1 MKTFKIKNANELHN
15 FLKVLAEESITQAR
29 TGLSS
34 EKDRQSQMMKQIR
47 QDKSRFMREEDPPD
61 AAGAE
66 PKADEEPPPEKPAE
80 KPAALSSPE
89 ISPKYESLV
98 DAINSL
104 RGAGSTRDST
114 VDAQLRAYYDKLD
127 SAECAALIVMLRSVT
142 DVMTGVIPGDQAKDP
157 SNYKIKVTM
166 EKNQSSAPEEPETE
180 APEPEGEETPEEP
193 AESEAEPEE
202 EENTSPPQK
211 LPINVGQGM
220 TEAYRNKIRALLRN
234 S

>member
-1 MKTFKIKNANELHN
+1 MKTFKIKSANELHN
-15 FLKVLAEESITQAR
+15 FLKVLAEESVTQAR
-29 TGLSS
+29 GGLTS
-34 EKDRQSQMMKQIR
+34 EKERQAQMMRQIG
-47 QDKSRFMREEDPPD
+47 QDKKRFMSEEDPPEPSNAKSPEPE
-61 AAGAE
+61 AASE
-66 PKADEEPPPEKPAE
+66 PKVEKPA
-80 KPAALSSPE
+80 PLTASE

-104 RGAGSTRDST
+104 RGAGSTRDSS

-166 EKNQSSAPEEPETE
+166 EKNQQDSAEEP
-180 APEPEGEETPEEP
+180 
-193 AESEAEPEE
+193 AEPEE
-202 EENTSPPQK
+202 ESEPAPEESDTETEPAADEDEENTAPPQK

-220 TEAYRNKIRALLRN
+220 SEAYRQKIRALLRN
-234 S
+234 T